1 MTFQTPSQDW
11 LSRRPVREPAS
22 RGGPPDD
29 EGWGPSQPQGGLS
42 VLGEAQWWEPE
53 RWPEWAWAK
62 GKGPDQV
69 SSTTVLL
76 ALPIPRPNQGSGQE
90 LQGKGRSGVGGERP
104 GSPGNET
111 GVAYLLWAP
120 QR

>member
-1 MTFQTPSQDW
+1 MELNSP
-11 LSRRPVREPAS
+11 
-22 RGGPPDD
+22 
-29 EGWGPSQPQGGLS
+29 
-42 VLGEAQWWEPE
+42 WEPE